1 MQALPN
7 EVAILFVPSML
18 VEQNLTSAEETNV
31 EINKLEALK
40 MATRALSRSLKFQ
53 PLNVS
58 CWHDLAL
65 SYHYQIIAGEGKEQF
80 HEFLKF
86 RYSEKV
92 KNLIIV
98 SHVKKLGGC
107 LLTLLPSQNV

>member
-65 SYHYQIIAGEGKEQF
+65 SYHYQIIAREGKIMPDRIPQRF
-80 HEFLKF
+80 YDFFYEF
-86 RYSEKV
+86 
-92 KNLIIV
+92 KNARLTSV
-98 SHVKKLGGC
+98 SGEFSLENG
-107 LLTLLPSQNV
+107 N

>member
-7 EVAILFVPSML
+7 EVAVLCVPSML
-18 VEQNLTSAEETNV
+18 VEQTGLSSEDTNV

-65 SYHYQIIAGEGKEQF
+65 SYHYQIVAGEGKE
-80 HEFLKF
+80 
-86 RYSEKV
+86 
-92 KNLIIV
+92 
-98 SHVKKLGGC
+98 
-107 LLTLLPSQNV
+107 

>member
-7 EVAILFVPSML
+7 EVAVLFVPSIL
-18 VEQNLTSAEETNV
+18 VEQTALNSEQDKNV

-65 SYHYQIIAGEGKEQF
+65 SYHYQIIAREGKKILNRILQRF
-80 HEFLKF
+80 YDFL
-86 RYSEKV
+86 
-92 KNLIIV
+92 LI
-98 SHVKKLGGC
+98 
-107 LLTLLPSQNV
+107 

>member
-1 MQALPN
+1 MPILFHFSFSCLWKLLGEALLLMQALPN
-7 EVAILFVPSML
+7 EIAVLFVPSML
-18 VEQNLTSAEETNV
+18 VEQTGLSNEEDKNV

-65 SYHYQIIAGEGKEQF
+65 SYHYQIIAGEGK
-80 HEFLKF
+80 KT
-86 RYSEKV
+86 SK
-92 KNLIIV
+92 
-98 SHVKKLGGC
+98 
-107 LLTLLPSQNV
+107 

>member
-65 SYHYQIIAGEGKEQF
+65 SYHYQIIAREGKKILNRIPQRF
-80 HEFLKF
+80 YDFF
-86 RYSEKV
+86 I
-92 KNLIIV
+92 NL
-98 SHVKKLGGC
+98 
-107 LLTLLPSQNV
+107 TTAR

>member
-7 EVAILFVPSML
+7 EVAILCVPSIL
-18 VEQNLTSAEETNV
+18 VEKSGLSSEKDANV

-65 SYHYQIIAGEGKEQF
+65 SYHYQIIAGAGKE
-80 HEFLKF
+80 
-86 RYSEKV
+86 
-92 KNLIIV
+92 
-98 SHVKKLGGC
+98 
-107 LLTLLPSQNV
+107 

>member
-65 SYHYQIIAGEGKEQF
+65 SYHYQIIAREGKKILYRILQRF
-80 HEFLKF
+80 YNFCF
-86 RYSEKV
+86 
-92 KNLIIV
+92 
-98 SHVKKLGGC
+98 
-107 LLTLLPSQNV
+107 

>member
-7 EVAILFVPSML
+7 EVAVLCVPSML
-18 VEQNLTSAEETNV
+18 VEQTGMSGEDTNV

-58 CWHDLAL
+58 CWHDLGL
-65 SYHYQIIAGEGKEQF
+65 SYHYQIIAGEGEERF
-80 HEFLKF
+80 H
-86 RYSEKV
+86 KV
-92 KNLIIV
+92 F
-98 SHVKKLGGC
+98 
-107 LLTLLPSQNV
+107 

>member
-65 SYHYQIIAGEGKEQF
+65 SYHYQIIAREGKKILNRILQRF
-80 HEFLKF
+80 HDFFINIKDRSLNF
-86 RYSEKV
+86 RFR
-92 KNLIIV
+92 
-98 SHVKKLGGC
+98 
-107 LLTLLPSQNV
+107 

>member
-7 EVAILFVPSML
+7 EVAVLCVPSML
-18 VEQNLTSAEETNV
+18 VEQTGLSNEEDRNV

-65 SYHYQIIAGEGKEQF
+65 SYHYQIIAGEGKERF
-80 HEFLKF
+80 NEFL
-86 RYSEKV
+86 
-92 KNLIIV
+92 
-98 SHVKKLGGC
+98 
-107 LLTLLPSQNV
+107 

>member
-18 VEQNLTSAEETNV
+18 VEQNCSAEETKV

-65 SYHYQIIAGEGKEQF
+65 SFHYQIIAGEGKE
-80 HEFLKF
+80 
-86 RYSEKV
+86 
-92 KNLIIV
+92 
-98 SHVKKLGGC
+98 
-107 LLTLLPSQNV
+107 

>member
-7 EVAILFVPSML
+7 EVAVLFVPSML
-18 VEQNLTSAEETNV
+18 VEQTGLSSEEETNV

-40 MATRALSRSLKFQ
+40 MASRALSRSLKFQ

-65 SYHYQIIAGEGKEQF
+65 SYHYQIIAGEGKKILNRIPQRF
-80 HEFLKF
+80 HDFYKF
-86 RYSEKV
+86 
-92 KNLIIV
+92 KNR
-98 SHVKKLGGC
+98 
-107 LLTLLPSQNV
+107 TLNFRFR